1 MKRVFLPVWTALL
14 LLAFACKEIPSPP
27 TPDPPVQPS
36 TPTLTL
42 GGASSLEIAD
52 GGGVSTLTFTTN
64 RDWTVQSS
72 ASWVRV
78 SPASGSA
85 SDKAVSVSVTV
96 DANTTY
102 EERTATVTI
111 TAGGQSQTVT
121 VKQAAAQKPATYIRV
136 TSDGQENP
144 SVILFDRTGWGDT
157 AASLAVDTNAETDPA
172 TWEITCSEPWCHYT
186 LNTNAGHIKYIML
199 TADEYGSVTDY
210 FWPRSGEV
218 RIKIPGLYDGSF
230 RVVQE
235 SRPYMTTPYEYQ
247 FPFLL
252 SPSGAVREVPVFTN
266 LYDWKIDN
274 ENDWVV
280 AEKSGPHHA
289 PPACHPPHRPVGPGA
304 GGRCLPVQ
312 RQRQGT
318 AETRS
323 AGLAAPVF
331 HGRRPGHLGRRI
343 WLWRQP
349 WLGLTVRRKNAYEKE
364 P

>member
-280 AEKSGPHHA
+280 AEKVDRITLRLHVIPRTDPSAPAREGVVYLYSASAKERPRLGVPGLLPLYFTEGAPDISGEEY
-289 PPACHPPHRPVGPGA
+289 GYGDN
-304 GGRCLPVQ
+304 
-312 RQRQGT
+312 
-318 AETRS
+318 
-323 AGLAAPVF
+323 
-331 HGRRPGHLGRRI
+331 HG
-343 WLWRQP
+343 WD
-349 WLGLTVRRKNAYEKE
+349 
-364 P
+364 